1 MSLYCGG
8 PTGDIVPGW
17 SSSHYESRSKYI
29 SIKRQPPGCLFCM

>member
-8 PTGDIVPGW
+8 PTGDIVPVLGA
-17 SSSHYESRSKYI
+17 SHYENRSKYI

>member
-17 SSSHYESRSKYI
+17 SASQYESISKYI